1 MQKVGLKDGTLYLE
15 FILFIYCVL
24 NNDLILAN
32 LRQSWNLSN
41 IIRKYSRYFLLDIQ
55 NCFYS
60 IYLWS
65 SHIYFTLL
73 ESAMF
78 SHDYEFA
85 EFLYHSLYCHIFPF
99 SILSSYSLLLYHA
112 SFYYFLSCS
121 LLWCSRFL
129 LFLVFRNWL
138 PWWQPQVLTGQMEP
152 KTIVTRER
160 PWSRNQAGPGSGK
173 VMRKI
178 STLNLREELR
188 HHKDTVG
195 NHCRWDS
202 RWELCF

>member
-112 SFYYFLSCS
+112 SFYYFLSFS
-121 LLWCSRFL
+121 YSFFISPFIVNGYPGFFL
-129 LFLVFRNWL
+129 TYCLIINNYV
-138 PWWQPQVLTGQMEP
+138 PPCV
-152 KTIVTRER
+152 
-160 PWSRNQAGPGSGK
+160 
-173 VMRKI
+173 
-178 STLNLREELR
+178 NLRLSFYFFLCHQSLFPWGMFSCIDMCHLPQR
-188 HHKDTVG
+188 RNIWKT
-195 NHCRWDS
+195 
-202 RWELCF
+202 LCFTHIVFLSY